1 MKLWF
6 VTLGFEPNSNH
17 FVTGDDLPSAIK
29 NTVEILKAHG
39 NEVNEGIILKIEA
52 VTNLLEMPKE

>member
-17 FVTGDDLPSAIK
+17 FVTGDNLDAAIK

-39 NEVNEGIILKIEA
+39 NEVDQSIILRIEA
-52 VTNLLEMPKE
+52 ITNLLEMPQ